1 MNLIKFVSTLVLLLI
16 GVFHIY
22 SCAAIQGPPGG
33 PKDETPPEL
42 IQIIPED
49 GEVHFEGGRVELVF
63 SEYVDANSVE
73 KAIRVL
79 PIISEEPKIIYKG
92 RRVYVE
98 FPDSLAQDQTYIIV
112 VDRSLKDEHGV
123 FFNQGEQVAFATG
136 DNIDRGS
143 ISGIVIYDKPVA
155 VQLWKIRD
163 KEDDSQFYNRE
174 PEYVVDAS
182 NEGDYNFKYLS
193 KGVYKIVA
201 VDRSSSGRPIVLGRM
216 NYGLSWFPNIQLT
229 DQDTLTGVDFRIP
242 KKIGNTRML
251 RAEWMTGN
259 WCRVIFS
266 EDISDWFDALPLR
279 LIHPDSSVH
288 VPDYFLDPMDESVL
302 HIVMQGLD
310 DLDFVTLGIN
320 SLVQGEETLIDS
332 GMIKVKVDTTRDT
345 TYLEI
350 KSPKNN
356 HIHTIEEDRTVP
368 LGIIFSK
375 LIDVTQSVHSF
386 QLMQDTVLVPFLVNW
401 ETPLVARLE
410 PKMNWEPNAQYTLQ
424 VRRDSLIPVFGRT
437 LQDSVGKYLF
447 KTSEYQGFG
456 QLIGQT
462 TESVR
467 ERVVAEVESMEKE
480 PQIFRTVVNSEG
492 TFDMNRLP
500 EGNYFL
506 SFFKDSDGDNRYSF
520 GNLSPYRPSEWFY
533 LYPDTVKIRANW
545 DLELNQIN
553 MEK

>member
-1 MNLIKFVSTLVLLLI
+1 MIKFVSTLVLLLI

-49 GEVHFEGGRVELVF
+49 GEVHFEGGKVELVF

-79 PIISEEPKIIYKG
+79 PILSEEPKIIYKG

-193 KGVYKIVA
+193 KGAYKIAA
-201 VDRSSSGRPIVLGRM
+201 VDRSSSGHPIVLGRM
-216 NYGLSWFPNIQLT
+216 NYGLPWFPNIQLT

-259 WCRVIFS
+259 WSRAIFS
-266 EDISDWFDALPLR
+266 EDISDWFDILPLR
-279 LIHPDSSVH
+279 LIYPDSSVH
-288 VPDYFLDPMDESVL
+288 VPDYFLDPVDESVL

-320 SLVQGEETLIDS
+320 TLLQGAETLIDS
-332 GMIKVKVDTTRDT
+332 GMIKVKVDTTSDT

-356 HIHTIEEDRTVP
+356 HILTIEEDHTVP
-368 LGIIFSK
+368 LDIVFSK
-375 LIDVTQSVHSF
+375 LIDIAQSVHSF

-462 TESVR
+462 TKSVR
-467 ERVVAEVESMEKE
+467 ERVVAEMESMEKE

-492 TFDMNRLP
+492 TFDMNHLP

-506 SFFKDSDGDNRYSF
+506 SFFKDTDGDNRYSY
-520 GNLSPYRPSEWFY
+520 GNLSPYHPSEWFY

-545 DLELNQIN
+545 ELKLNQIN
-553 MEK
+553 MEQ